1 MSDTSTLSK
10 LSISKPRLAAS
21 VGFPIGRIVSV
32 SGAQAVVVLDSDDSS
47 RAGDAAPSMGSLVK
61 IMSREGLVIGIVSGL
76 SIPVP
81 ASHADDHEL
90 RILEIEMV
98 GEIVTSHDAPN
109 ARLFRRGVSAFPT
122 LGADVHLASSE
133 ELAIIFNIDAHG
145 LVRIGSIH
153 QDSEI
158 PAHILPNDLLAKH
171 FAVVGT
177 TGTGKS
183 CAVSLILRG
192 MLQEHKNAHIV
203 VLDPHNEY
211 APAFSDCA
219 EVIGPDSLQLPYWL
233 LNFDE
238 LVEVLLGNDS
248 GRRVEMEVLREII
261 PIAKQN
267 YRSGAMETSA
277 LVRKS
282 QAGAGAG
289 GTNTVTVDTPVP
301 YRISDLIQMLDTMM
315 GKLDKP
321 ESLVPYKRLKARIEA
336 VSVDGRYAFMFGG
349 LTVRDIMRDVI
360 GRIFRV
366 PVEGHPITV
375 MDLSGVPAEI
385 LNVVVSVVCRLAF
398 DLALWSD
405 RQVPITIVCE
415 EAHRYVPRNPALG
428 FEPTKRAI
436 SKIAKEGRK
445 YGVSLCVVTQRP
457 AEIDPTILSQTST
470 IFAMR
475 LTNQNDQEIVQ
486 AAVSDAAVSLL
497 EFLPSMGNGEA
508 IAIGE
513 GVPLPMRVRFDRL
526 PDGLSPRSSG
536 ASFSEGWQEDRGN
549 ADFINAVIDRWRGQ
563 RA

>member
-1 MSDTSTLSK
+1 MADTSNLGNLELSR
-10 LSISKPRLAAS
+10 PRLAAS
-21 VGFPIGRIVSV
+21 VGFAIGRIVSV
-32 SGAQAVVVLDSDDSS
+32 SGAQAVVVLTNDELTGKP
-47 RAGDAAPSMGSLVK
+47 AHGTPSMGSLVK
-61 IMSREGLVIGIVSGL
+61 IVSKEGLVIGIVSGL

-81 ASHADDHEL
+81 ASRADEHEL
-90 RILEIEMV
+90 KILEIEMV
-98 GEIVTSHDAPN
+98 GEIITDKTTADSRH
-109 ARLFRRGVSAFPT
+109 FRRGVSAFPT
-122 LGADVHLASSE
+122 LGSEVHLASSE
-133 ELAIIFNIDAHG
+133 DMSVVFRSDSRG
-145 LVRIGSIH
+145 LVRIGKIH
-153 QDSEI
+153 QDHDI
-158 PAHILPNDLLAKH
+158 PAHIIPNDLLAKH

-183 CAVSLILRG
+183 CAVSVILRG
-192 MLQEHKNAHIV
+192 MLEQHSNAHIV

-211 APAFSDCA
+211 APAFGDVA
-219 EVIGPDSLQLPYWL
+219 EVIGPESLQLPYWL

-238 LVEVLLGNDS
+238 LVEVLLGGEE
-248 GRRVEMEVLREII
+248 GRRVEVEVLREII

-267 YRSGAMETSA
+267 YR
-277 LVRKS
+277 
-282 QAGAGAG
+282 AGAGETSSLMRKPQNG
-289 GTNTVTVDTPVP
+289 GANTITVDTPMP
-301 YRISDLIQMLDTMM
+301 YRISDLIQMLDTLM

-336 VSVDGRYAFMFGG
+336 LTVDARYAFMFGS
-349 LTVRDIMRDVI
+349 LTVRDIMRDVV

-366 PVEGHPITV
+366 PVAGRPITI

-415 EAHRYVPRNPALG
+415 EAHRYVPRDPALG

-457 AEIDPTILSQTST
+457 SEIDPTILSQTST

-513 GVPLPMRVRFDRL
+513 GVPLPMRIRFDQL
-526 PDGLSPRSSG
+526 PEGHAPRSSG
-536 ASFSEGWQEDRGN
+536 ASFSEGWKEDSN
-549 ADFINAVIDRWRGQ
+549 DMDFMDTVIERWRTQ
-563 RA
+563 RH

>member
-1 MSDTSTLSK
+1 MVETNK
-10 LSISKPRLAAS
+10 LSSIGETTPRLAATA
-21 VGFPIGRIVSV
+21 GFAIGRIVSV
-32 SGAQAVVVLDSDDSS
+32 SGAQAVVVLDSDEQ
-47 RAGDAAPSMGSLVK
+47 GKPTGGTPSMGSLVK
-61 IMSREGLVIGIVSGL
+61 IISREGLVIGIVSGL

-81 ASHADDHEL
+81 ASRADEHEL
-90 RILEIEMV
+90 KILEIEMV
-98 GEIVTSHDAPN
+98 GEIIT
-109 ARLFRRGVSAFPT
+109 ARDGAQNRNFRRGVSAFPT
-122 LGADVHLASSE
+122 LGSEVHLAASEDLSVIFSS
-133 ELAIIFNIDAHG
+133 DATG
-145 LVRIGSIH
+145 LVRIGSIQ
-153 QDSEI
+153 QDENI
-158 PAHILPNDLLAKH
+158 PAHIIPDDLLAKH

-192 MLQEHKNAHIV
+192 MMQEHKNAHIV

-211 APAFSDCA
+211 APAFGEQA
-219 EVIGPDSLQLPYWL
+219 EVIGPESLQLPYWL

-238 LVEVLLGNDS
+238 LVEVLLGGET

-267 YRSGAMETSA
+267 YRAGAGEASA
-277 LVRKS
+277 LVCKTPS
-282 QAGAGAG
+282 G
-289 GTNTVTVDTPVP
+289 GGNTITVDTPVP

-336 VSVDGRYAFMFGG
+336 LTVDGRYAFMFGG

-366 PVEGHPITV
+366 PVEGRPITV

-385 LNVVVSVVCRLAF
+385 LNVVVSVVCRMAF
-398 DLALWSD
+398 DLAMWSD

-415 EAHRYVPRNPALG
+415 EAHRYVPRNAALG

-457 AEIDPTILSQTST
+457 SEIDPTILSQTST

-513 GVPLPMRVRFDRL
+513 GVPLPMRIRFDRL
-526 PDGLSPRSSG
+526 PDGFAPRSSG
-536 ASFSEGWQEDRGN
+536 ASFSEGWKEDRGS
-549 ADFINAVIDRWRGQ
+549 AEFVDAVIDRWRGQ
-563 RA
+563 RD

>member
-1 MSDTSTLSK
+1 MVETNTLS
-10 LSISKPRLAAS
+10 SIDLNKPRLAATA
-21 VGFPIGRIVSV
+21 GFAIGRIVSV
-32 SGAQAVVVLDSDDSS
+32 SGAQAVVVLDSDENG
-47 RAGDAAPSMGSLVK
+47 RPTGGTPSMGSLIKV
-61 IMSREGLVIGIVSGL
+61 ISREGLVIGIVSGL

-81 ASHADDHEL
+81 ASSADEHEL
-90 RILEIEMV
+90 KILEIEMV
-98 GEIVTSHDAPN
+98 GEIVAGRDGAQN
-109 ARLFRRGVSAFPT
+109 RAFRRGVSAFPT
-122 LGADVHLASSE
+122 LGSEVHLAASEDLSVIFSS
-133 ELAIIFNIDAHG
+133 DATG
-145 LVRIGSIH
+145 LVRIGSIQ
-153 QDSEI
+153 QDENI
-158 PAHILPNDLLAKH
+158 PAHIIPDDLLAKH

-192 MLQEHKNAHIV
+192 MMQEHKNAHIV

-211 APAFSDCA
+211 APAFGDQA
-219 EVIGPDSLQLPYWL
+219 EVIGPETLQLPYWL

-238 LVEVLLGNDS
+238 LVEVLLGGEP

-267 YRSGAMETSA
+267 YRAGAGEASS
-277 LVRKS
+277 LVRKTPS
-282 QAGAGAG
+282 G
-289 GTNTVTVDTPVP
+289 GGNTITVDTPVP

-321 ESLVPYKRLKARIEA
+321 ESLVPYKKLKARIEA
-336 VSVDGRYAFMFGG
+336 LTVDGRYAFMFGS

-366 PVEGHPITV
+366 PVDGRPITV

-385 LNVVVSVVCRLAF
+385 LNVVVSVVCRMAF
-398 DLALWSD
+398 DLAMWSD

-415 EAHRYVPRNPALG
+415 EAHRYVPRNAALG

-457 AEIDPTILSQTST
+457 SEIDPTILSQTST

-513 GVPLPMRVRFDRL
+513 GVPLPMRIRFDRL
-526 PDGLSPRSSG
+526 PEGYAPRSSG
-536 ASFSEGWQEDRGN
+536 ASFSEGWKEDRGSVEFV
-549 ADFINAVIDRWRGQ
+549 DAVIDRWRGQ
-563 RA
+563 RD

>member
-1 MSDTSTLSK
+1 MADTVK
-10 LSISKPRLAAS
+10 LDSINLNKPRLAAT

-32 SGAQAVVVLDSDDSS
+32 SGSQAVVVLESDEDGK
-47 RAGDAAPSMGSLVK
+47 ATLGTASMGSL
-61 IMSREGLVIGIVSGL
+61 IRIITREGVVIGIISGL

-81 ASHADDHEL
+81 SSRADEEEL

-98 GEIVTSHDAPN
+98 GEITASNEAPG
-109 ARLFRRGVSAFPT
+109 ARTFRRGVAVFPT
-122 LGADVHLASSE
+122 LGSEVHLASSE
-133 ELAIIFNIDAHG
+133 ELAIIFNSEAKG
-145 LVRIGSIH
+145 MVRIGSIH
-153 QDSEI
+153 QDTDI
-158 PAHILPNDLLAKH
+158 PAHILPDDLLAKH

-183 CAVSLILRG
+183 CAVSVILRG
-192 MLQEHKNAHIV
+192 LLQEHKNAHIV

-211 APAFSDCA
+211 APAFQDCA

-238 LVEVLLGNDS
+238 LAEVLLGRDS

-267 YRSGAMETSA
+267 YRAGAGETSA
-277 LVRKS
+277 LVRKP
-282 QAGAGAG
+282 QANGSS
-289 GTNTVTVDTPVP
+289 NTITVDTPIP

-336 VSVDGRYAFMFGG
+336 VTVDGRYGFMFGG
-349 LTVRDIMRDVI
+349 LTVRDIMSDVI

-366 PVEGHPITV
+366 PVAGRPITV

-415 EAHRYVPRNPALG
+415 EAHRYVPRDKSLG

-445 YGVSLCVVTQRP
+445 YGVSLCIVSQRP

-470 IFAMR
+470 VFAMR

-513 GVPLPMRVRFDRL
+513 GVTLPMRIRFDRL
-526 PDGLSPRSSG
+526 PEGFAPRSSG
-536 ASFSEGWQEDRGN
+536 ASFSTGWREDRRD
-549 ADFINAVIDRWRGQ
+549 AEFIDAVIERWRSA

>member
-1 MSDTSTLSK
+1 MVETTSLDK
-10 LSISKPRLAAS
+10 IAFNKPRLAAS
-21 VGFPIGRIVSV
+21 VGFAIGRIVSV
-32 SGAQAVVVLDSDDSS
+32 SGAQAVVVLDAEDQTKPGSIS
-47 RAGDAAPSMGSLVK
+47 PSMGSLVK
-61 IMSREGLVIGIVSGL
+61 IVTKEGLVIGIVSGL

-81 ASHADDHEL
+81 ASRADEPEL
-90 RILEIEMV
+90 KILEIEMV
-98 GEIVTSHDAPN
+98 GEIITGDGAG
-109 ARLFRRGVSAFPT
+109 ARSFRRGVSVFPT
-122 LGADVHLASSE
+122 LGSEVFLASSE
-133 ELAIIFNIDAHG
+133 DLGVVFNSDAAG
-145 LVRIGSIH
+145 LVRIGAIH
-153 QDSEI
+153 QDPDI

-192 MLQEHKNAHIV
+192 MLQGHQNAHIV

-211 APAFSDCA
+211 APAFGDCA
-219 EVIGPDSLQLPYWL
+219 EIIGPESLQIPYWL

-238 LVEVLLGNDS
+238 LVEVLLGGEE
-248 GRRVEMEVLREII
+248 GRRVEVEVLREII

-267 YRSGAMETSA
+267 YRASGGEAPS
-277 LVRKS
+277 LVRKPQS
-282 QAGAGAG
+282 SGA
-289 GTNTVTVDTPVP
+289 TSITVDTPIP
-301 YRISDLIQMLDTMM
+301 YRISDLIQMLDTLM

-321 ESLVPYKRLKARIEA
+321 ESLAPYKRLKARIEA
-336 VSVDGRYAFMFGG
+336 LTVDGRYAFMFGG

-366 PVEGHPITV
+366 PVNGRPITV

-405 RQVPITIVCE
+405 RQVPVTIICE
-415 EAHRYVPRNPALG
+415 EAHRYVPRDPSLG
-428 FEPTKRAI
+428 FEPTKRSI

-457 AEIDPTILSQTST
+457 SEIDPTILSQTST
-470 IFAMR
+470 IFALR

-513 GVPLPMRVRFDRL
+513 GVPLPMRIRFDRL
-526 PDGLSPRSSG
+526 PEGFAPRSSG
-536 ASFSEGWQEDRGN
+536 ASFSEGWQEDTAN
-549 ADFINAVIDRWRGQ
+549 DQFIDAIIERWRGQ
-563 RA
+563 RQ

>member
-1 MSDTSTLSK
+1 MSDTNTLTD
-10 LSISKPRLAAS
+10 LSLNKPRLAAT

-32 SGAQAVVVLDSDDSS
+32 SGAQAVVVLDSDANGRSS
-47 RAGDAAPSMGSLVK
+47 DAAPSMGSLVK
-61 IMSREGLVIGIVSGL
+61 IMSREGIVIGIVSGL

-81 ASHADDHEL
+81 ASSADDHEL
-90 RILEIEMV
+90 KILEIEMV
-98 GEIVTSHDAPN
+98 GEIVTSHDAPT
-109 ARLFRRGVSAFPT
+109 ARVFRRGVSAFPT
-122 LGADVHLASSE
+122 LGADVHLATSD

-219 EVIGPDSLQLPYWL
+219 EVIGPDTLQLPYWL

-238 LVEVLLGNDS
+238 LVEVLLGKDS

-267 YRSGAMETSA
+267 YRSGAAETST
-277 LVRKS
+277 LVRKP
-282 QAGAGAG
+282 QASTGG
-289 GTNTVTVDTPVP
+289 GTSSITVDTPVP

-336 VSVDGRYAFMFGG
+336 VTVDGRYAFMFGG
-349 LTVRDIMRDVI
+349 LPVRDIMRDVI

-366 PVEGHPITV
+366 PVNGHPITV

-415 EAHRYVPRNPALG
+415 EAHRYVPRDPALG

-536 ASFSEGWQEDRGN
+536 ASFSEGWQEDRGD
-549 ADFINAVIDRWRGQ
+549 AQFIDAVIDRWRGQ

>member
-1 MSDTSTLSK
+1 MVEINTLS
-10 LSISKPRLAAS
+10 SFDTNKPRLAATA
-21 VGFPIGRIVSV
+21 GFAIGRIVSV
-32 SGAQAVVVLDSDDSS
+32 SGAQAVVVLDSDENG
-47 RAGDAAPSMGSLVK
+47 RPTGGTPSMGSLVK
-61 IMSREGLVIGIVSGL
+61 IISREGLVIGIVSGL

-81 ASHADDHEL
+81 ASSADEHEL
-90 RILEIEMV
+90 KILEIEMV
-98 GEIVTSHDAPN
+98 GEIVT
-109 ARLFRRGVSAFPT
+109 ARDSAQNRTFRRGVSAFPT
-122 LGADVHLASSE
+122 LGSEVHLAASEDLSVIFSS
-133 ELAIIFNIDAHG
+133 DATG
-145 LVRIGSIH
+145 IVRIGSIQ
-153 QDSEI
+153 QDENI
-158 PAHILPNDLLAKH
+158 PAHIIPDDLLAKH

-192 MLQEHKNAHIV
+192 MMQEHKNAHIV

-211 APAFSDCA
+211 APAFGDQA
-219 EVIGPDSLQLPYWL
+219 EVIGPETLQLPYWL

-238 LVEVLLGNDS
+238 LVEVLLGGET

-267 YRSGAMETSA
+267 YRAGAGEASS
-277 LVRKS
+277 LVRKTPS
-282 QAGAGAG
+282 G
-289 GTNTVTVDTPVP
+289 GGNTITVDTPVP

-336 VSVDGRYAFMFGG
+336 LTVDGRYAFMFGG

-366 PVEGHPITV
+366 PVDGRPITV

-385 LNVVVSVVCRLAF
+385 LNVVVSVVCRMAF
-398 DLALWSD
+398 DLAMWSD

-415 EAHRYVPRNPALG
+415 EAHRYVPRNAALG

-457 AEIDPTILSQTST
+457 SEIDPTILSQTST

-513 GVPLPMRVRFDRL
+513 GVPLPMRIRFDRL
-526 PDGLSPRSSG
+526 PDGFAPRSSG
-536 ASFSEGWQEDRGN
+536 ASFSEGWKEDRGS
-549 ADFINAVIDRWRGQ
+549 AEFVDAVIDRWRGQ
-563 RA
+563 RD

>member
-1 MSDTSTLSK
+1 MADTVTLDSVK
-10 LSISKPRLAAS
+10 LSKPRLAAT

-32 SGAQAVVVLDSDDSS
+32 SGSQAVVVLESDEGGK
-47 RAGDAAPSMGSLVK
+47 ATLGTPSMGSLIRIK
-61 IMSREGLVIGIVSGL
+61 TREGVVIGIISGL

-81 ASHADDHEL
+81 SSRADEEEL

-98 GEIVTSHDAPN
+98 GEITASHDAPG
-109 ARLFRRGVSAFPT
+109 ARVFRRGVSTFPT
-122 LGADVHLASSE
+122 LGSEVHLATSE
-133 ELAIIFNIDAHG
+133 DLAVIFNSDAKDM
-145 LVRIGSIH
+145 VRIGSIH
-153 QDSEI
+153 QDADI
-158 PAHILPNDLLAKH
+158 PARVLPDDLLAKH

-183 CAVSLILRG
+183 CAVSVILRG

-211 APAFSDCA
+211 APAFQDCA

-238 LVEVLLGNDS
+238 LAEVLLGRDS

-267 YRSGAMETSA
+267 YRTGETST
-277 LVRKS
+277 LVRKP
-282 QAGAGAG
+282 QANG
-289 GTNTVTVDTPVP
+289 GGNTITVDTPVP

-336 VSVDGRYAFMFGG
+336 VTVDGRYSFMFGS
-349 LTVRDIMRDVI
+349 LTVRDIMSDVI

-366 PVEGHPITV
+366 PVAGHPITV

-415 EAHRYVPRNPALG
+415 EAHRYVPRDKALG

-445 YGVSLCVVTQRP
+445 YGVSLCVVSQRP

-470 IFAMR
+470 VFAMR
-475 LTNQNDQEIVQ
+475 LTNQKDQEIVQ

-526 PDGLSPRSSG
+526 PEGFAPRSSG
-536 ASFSEGWQEDRGN
+536 ASFSTGWREDRGSVE
-549 ADFINAVIDRWRGQ
+549 FIDAVIERWRTA